1 MQERKPDI
9 CHAIALALLVCYMLF
24 LTWVILFKLQFSLRA
39 IDRAR
44 ALNLVPFHYEDSDN
58 PGFRF
63 KEVMDNVLI
72 FIPLGIYLSMLWKNM
87 KLMTKAGII
96 IAVSLSFEI
105 LQCILHIGVSDITD
119 LLTNTAGG
127 LIGIGIF
134 HLTLKLLKSEEK
146 ATRAFIAISGIAAAL
161 IIGGLSLLFVMN

>member
-1 MQERKPDI
+1 
-9 CHAIALALLVCYMLF
+9 MLF

-127 LIGIGIF
+127 LIGMRKSLKNHRTNNIPLKSTRSGA
-134 HLTLKLLKSEEK
+134 LAWRELWSPKAKEPWCSGTLKPGSH
-146 ATRAFIAISGIAAAL
+146 GAL
-161 IIGGLSLLFVMN
+161 EP

>member
-1 MQERKPDI
+1 
-9 CHAIALALLVCYMLF
+9 MLF
-24 LTWVILFKLQFSLRA
+24 LIWVILFKLQFSLMA

-58 PGFRF
+58 PGFHF

-72 FIPLGIYLSMLWKNM
+72 FIPLGIYLSMLWRNM

-105 LQCILHIGVSDITD
+105 LQYILRIGVSDITD

-127 LIGIGIF
+127 LIGMRKSLKNHRTNIPLKSTRSGA
-134 HLTLKLLKSEEK
+134 LAWRELWCSGTLKPRSPGAREP
-146 ATRAFIAISGIAAAL
+146 
-161 IIGGLSLLFVMN
+161 